1 MEEGQQ
7 QPERPASRGELF
19 SSVVTAYTI
28 NLLRA
33 VEAMAAHTAM
43 MGALPVIAV
52 RLRQVPPEV
61 LTQVPDD
68 LKAALQMVT
77 ISHDEYDAFVY
88 VSNVSMLVYHTTLFD
103 TFIQDTIEFLLC
115 LHPQSIRES
124 AVSFDRVLK
133 ANSREEL
140 LNTAIKAKVR
150 DLGFE
155 SFSERL
161 RWLRKRFGVDCKLS
175 EEASAEI
182 AHFGDVRNSIVH
194 DQGFFDF
201 FIDGK
206 GEVALQHRACSR
218 HPTVVT
224 RQDVS
229 KARSAF
235 TQAVVSIAT
244 AVMEQVLKEAPSQP
258 VARMLNELRDGT
270 SSAQP

>member
-7 QPERPASRGELF
+7 QPQIPARRGELF
-19 SSVVTAYTI
+19 SSVITAYTI

-33 VEAMAAHTAM
+33 VEAMTVHTGM
-43 MGALPVIAV
+43 MAALPVIAM
-52 RLRQVPPEV
+52 RLPQVPPDV
-61 LTQVPDD
+61 LTQMPDD
-68 LKAALQMVT
+68 LRAAFRMVT
-77 ISHDEYDAFVY
+77 ISHHEYDAFVY
-88 VSNVSMLVYHTTLFD
+88 VSNVRFLVYQTTLFD
-103 TFIQDTIEFLLC
+103 TFIQDTIEVLLC
-115 LHPQSIRES
+115 LYPQSIRES
-124 AVSFDRVLK
+124 AVSFERVLK
-133 ANSREEL
+133 AGSREEL
-140 LNTAIKAKVR
+140 VNAAIKAKVR

-161 RWLRKRFGVDCKLS
+161 KWLQKRFGVDLKLS

-182 AHFGDVRNSIVH
+182 AHLSDVRDSIVH

-201 FIDGK
+201 FIDRNGD
-206 GEVALQHRACSR
+206 VALQHRACSR

-244 AVMEQVLKEAPSQP
+244 AVMEQILKEGPTPP
-258 VARMLNELRDGT
+258 VARLLDELRAAAD
-270 SSAQP
+270 SARP